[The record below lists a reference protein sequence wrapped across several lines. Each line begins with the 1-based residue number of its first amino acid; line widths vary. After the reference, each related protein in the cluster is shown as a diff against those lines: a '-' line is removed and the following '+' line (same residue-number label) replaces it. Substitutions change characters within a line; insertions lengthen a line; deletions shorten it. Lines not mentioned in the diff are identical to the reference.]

1 MRGLWTGDSLKVG
14 GHLARFAEVILVGH
28 IFDPKKKRSTAGQR
42 WEINE
47 NLKSVNFV
55 LREAKAVVSVP
66 NEMSDQKLDTSLKY
80 LQISPSKLSC
90 SEGGV
95 QPCMRTLGG
104 TMVLPGAPIDI
115 PTEVLQCPLPIDTV
129 SSFLVPSSESTL
141 SSRDGMYPN
150 VTRFLKGFFPFLIV
164 PLTWISS
171 FATGLLTLWLVAGS
185 LSIDL
190 GLAGCC

>member
-1 MRGLWTGDSLKVG
+1 MLWGRWGELKMWPPASYEVSWSLVRQTPGSLSPQELLTVQSGLYAKSLDWRRPQGRWTPRSIRWNHPDGSHFWSKQNKARGVL
-14 GHLARFAEVILVGH
+14 
-28 IFDPKKKRSTAGQR
+28 GQ

-47 NLKSVNFV
+47 NVNSVNFC
-55 LREAKAVVSVP
+55 LKKQKQKSVVSVP

-104 TMVLPGAPIDI
+104 TMVLPAAPIDI
-115 PTEVLQCPLPIDTV
+115 PIEVLQCPLPIDTV

-141 SSRDGMYPN
+141 SSRDGM
-150 VTRFLKGFFPFLIV
+150 
-164 PLTWISS
+164 
-171 FATGLLTLWLVAGS
+171 
-185 LSIDL
+185 
-190 GLAGCC
+190 